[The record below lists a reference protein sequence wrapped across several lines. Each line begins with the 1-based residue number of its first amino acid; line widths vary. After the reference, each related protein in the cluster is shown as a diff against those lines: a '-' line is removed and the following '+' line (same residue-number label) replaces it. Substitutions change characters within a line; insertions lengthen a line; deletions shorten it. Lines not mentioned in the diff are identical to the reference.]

1 MASRPPE
8 HQSTSADPARGRF
21 AMIALHRLL
30 GIALIF
36 AGILVSQG
44 VIDWPEKVGWGLI
57 ALGMVDVFV
66 VPLVL
71 ARMWRTPRP

>member
-8 HQSTSADPARGRF
+8 PNTPADDPARGRF
-21 AMIALHRLL
+21 AIIALHRLL
-30 GIALIF
+30 GIALVF

-44 VIDWPEKVGWGLI
+44 VIDWPEQLGWALV
-57 ALGMVDVFV
+57 ALGLVDVFV
-66 VPLVL
+66 VPQVL